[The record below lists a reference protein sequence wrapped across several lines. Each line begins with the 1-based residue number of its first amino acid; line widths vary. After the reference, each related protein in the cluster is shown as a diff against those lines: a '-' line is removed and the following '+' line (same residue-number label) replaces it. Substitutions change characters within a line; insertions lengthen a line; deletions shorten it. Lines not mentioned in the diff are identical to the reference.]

1 MQKAIVVTGHD
12 FLSTDGPAGL
22 HSAVFCGNDVA
33 TDMTGCRRLTS
44 VLSFVTD
51 LFV

>member
-1 MQKAIVVTGHD
+1 MEKPTVVTGHD
-12 FLSTDGPAGL
+12 FLSNDGSAGL

-33 TDMTGCRRLTS
+33 TDMTCCSRLIS
-44 VLSFVTD
+44 VLWFVMD